1 MFDEPLELGCRA
13 TGGRDFTVMNL
24 HEKGRSGKIYKW
36 FNRCYNLITE
46 NLVCKESFMLFLN
59 L

>member
-24 HEKGRSGKIYKW
+24 HEKRRSGKISK
-36 FNRCYNLITE
+36 
-46 NLVCKESFMLFLN
+46 
-59 L
+59 

>member
-24 HEKGRSGKIYKW
+24 HEKEEVEKFLSDLIYSIILLLK
-36 FNRCYNLITE
+36 T
-46 NLVCKESFMLFLN
+46 LFAKKV
-59 L
+59 